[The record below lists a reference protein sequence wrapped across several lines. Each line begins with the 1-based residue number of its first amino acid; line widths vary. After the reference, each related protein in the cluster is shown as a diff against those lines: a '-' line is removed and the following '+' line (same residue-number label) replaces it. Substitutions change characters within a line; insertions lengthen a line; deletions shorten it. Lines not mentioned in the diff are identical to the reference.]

1 MPYPDLFIAAKH
13 CQAMRE
19 FIILRMGGKRDDSS
33 LSRLRE
39 MAGQAAASVDDT
51 ECKDFA
57 AAIVALATDL
67 FSDTGHAKWAH
78 GQTSGADF
86 LRLRILREI
95 SALQN
100 RLAAIESMR
109 VAAEQHG
116 QFSDSHPPKPN

>member
-19 FIILRMGGKRDDSS
+19 FIILRMGGKQDGSS

-39 MAGQAAASVDDT
+39 MARQAAASVNDA
-51 ECKDFA
+51 ECDEFA
-57 AAIVALATDL
+57 GAIVALATDL

-78 GQTSGADF
+78 GRTSGADF

-100 RLAAIESMR
+100 RLAAIESDAPDGG
-109 VAAEQHG
+109 AAWPACG
-116 QFSDSHPPKPN
+116 QSSA